1 MARVTVED
9 CVLQVPNRFQLV
21 MLASQRAREISAGS
35 QLTIERDNDKNPV
48 VALREIADTTINLDN
63 LANNLVKGLQRQ
75 VEQDEPEEEG
85 AGFGAG
91 AGDLL
96 AEMQQAQISKEEAE
110 DSDLSIEG
118 EFEDAAVGDEE

>member
-21 MLASQRAREISAGS
+21 MLAAQPAREISAGG
-35 QLTIERDNDKNPV
+35 QLTIDRDNDKNPV
-48 VALREIADTTINLDN
+48 VALREIADTTVNLDG
-63 LANNLVKGLQRQ
+63 LADSLVKGLQRQ

-110 DSDLSIEG
+110 DSDLSIDG
-118 EFEDAAVGDEE
+118 EFEDAAIADEE

>member
-1 MARVTVED
+1 M
-9 CVLQVPNRFQLV
+9 
-21 MLASQRAREISAGS
+21 
-35 QLTIERDNDKNPV
+35 
-48 VALREIADTTINLDN
+48 
-63 LANNLVKGLQRQ
+63 KGLQRQ

-110 DSDLSIEG
+110 DSDLSIDG
-118 EFEDAAVGDEE
+118 EFEDAAIADEE